1 MQASKGIAI
10 GFVAGL
16 VAAGG
21 AVLLLRDAGV
31 SSAGESAQ
39 VADLN
44 AKIDRLERSM
54 AQLSSQ
60 SRSQSPA
67 VPSNAAGSAEVASA
81 VDPKEERAR
90 IEEQRRVIASADAKV
105 EEAIQ
110 TGQWSL
116 EQSRDLDRL
125 TIDLPAEERRRIHT
139 RITAAINSDQVK
151 VRIP

>member
-16 VAAGG
+16 VVMGG
-21 AVLLLRDAGV
+21 AVLLLRDEAPPR
-31 SSAGESAQ
+31 AQESAQ
-39 VADLN
+39 MADLS

-54 AQLSSQ
+54 SQLSSQ
-60 SRSQSPA
+60 PRGQSPA
-67 VPSNAAGSAEVASA
+67 VAAGGTPSTEIAPA
-81 VDPKEERAR
+81 VVKEEQAR
-90 IEEQRRVIASADAKV
+90 IEEQKRVIASADAKV

-125 TIDLPAEERRRIHT
+125 TVDLPPEERRRIHT
-139 RITAAINSDQVK
+139 RITAAINNDQINVK
-151 VRIP
+151 VP

>member
-16 VAAGG
+16 VVMGG
-21 AVLLLRDAGV
+21 TVLLLRDEAPPR
-31 SSAGESAQ
+31 AQESAQ
-39 VADLN
+39 VADLS

-54 AQLSSQ
+54 SQLSSQ
-60 SRSQSPA
+60 PRGQSPA
-67 VPSNAAGSAEVASA
+67 VAAGGTRSAEIAPA
-81 VDPKEERAR
+81 VVKEEQAR
-90 IEEQRRVIASADAKV
+90 IEEQELVVASADAKV

-125 TIDLPAEERRRIHT
+125 TADLPPEERRRIHT
-139 RITAAINSDQVK
+139 RITAAINSDQIKVK
-151 VRIP
+151 MP

>member
-16 VAAGG
+16 VVMGG
-21 AVLLLRDAGV
+21 AVLLLRDEAPPR
-31 SSAGESAQ
+31 AQESAQ
-39 VADLN
+39 VAELS

-54 AQLSSQ
+54 SQLASQ
-60 SRSQSPA
+60 PRGQSPA
-67 VPSNAAGSAEVASA
+67 VAASGTRSAEIAPAA
-81 VDPKEERAR
+81 VKEEQTRT
-90 IEEQRRVIASADAKV
+90 EEQQRVIASADAKV

-125 TIDLPAEERRRIHT
+125 TVNLPAEERRRIHT
-139 RITAAINSDQVK
+139 RLTAAINSDQIK
-151 VRIP
+151 VRMP